1 MKLQIPNDTQS
12 EKVNSFQLL
21 ANRQKPFSTVLRT
34 ERQLHR
40 KTSNP
45 KCVWITVL
53 LSKKKIERPQ
63 PLRLLVSAYA
73 LTPKP
78 STPMPAGAELQ
89 RATEN
94 IYPQGPIL
102 YMSLSNHHWTEICS
116 NALWK
121 IKAISDR
128 HMKKAILR
136 RRISTPIR
144 ADIPASQPLCCRWAK
159 SRIPH
164 MV

>member
-1 MKLQIPNDTQS
+1 MNYSIT
-12 EKVNSFQLL
+12 FQ
-21 ANRQKPFSTVLRT
+21 
-34 ERQLHR
+34 
-40 KTSNP
+40 
-45 KCVWITVL
+45 
-53 LSKKKIERPQ
+53 KKKKERPQ

-78 STPMPAGAELQ
+78 STPMPASAELQ

-102 YMSLSNHHWTEICS
+102 YKSLSNHHWTEICS

-144 ADIPASQPLCCRWAK
+144 ADIPASQHLCCRWAK

-164 MV
+164 MVQPLDATEQSQA

>member
-1 MKLQIPNDTQS
+1 MNYSIT
-12 EKVNSFQLL
+12 FQ
-21 ANRQKPFSTVLRT
+21 
-34 ERQLHR
+34 
-40 KTSNP
+40 
-45 KCVWITVL
+45 
-53 LSKKKIERPQ
+53 KKKKERPQ

-78 STPMPAGAELQ
+78 STPMLASAELH

-102 YMSLSNHHWTEICS
+102 YKSLSNHHWTEICS

-144 ADIPASQPLCCRWAK
+144 ADIPASQHLCCRWAK

>member
-1 MKLQIPNDTQS
+1 MTLRVKKSTPFNFWLTDKSHSQQFWELTDNYIERPLIQNVYDLQYY
-12 EKVNSFQLL
+12 F
-21 ANRQKPFSTVLRT
+21 
-34 ERQLHR
+34 
-40 KTSNP
+40 P
-45 KCVWITVL
+45 K
-53 LSKKKIERPQ
+53 KNKERPQ

-78 STPMPAGAELQ
+78 STPMPASAELQ

-102 YMSLSNHHWTEICS
+102 YKSLSNHHWTEICS

-144 ADIPASQPLCCRWAK
+144 ADIPASQHLCCRWAK